1 MNTRSTKTRVTFANP
16 FSLPG
21 FVGELPAGEYEVLV
35 EEELLQGLS
44 FEAWRRTSTF
54 LTVRGKGRHA
64 GRTELRVISDID
76 LNVALNRDAAMTGT
90 GHQSNVAVPPQK
102 EDQ

>member
-1 MNTRSTKTRVTFANP
+1 MNTRSTKTSVTFVNP

-21 FVGELPAGEYEVLV
+21 YVGVLPAGEYEVLV

-54 LTVRGKGRHA
+54 LTVRGRGNRA
-64 GRTELRVISDID
+64 GRTELRAISDRD
-76 LNVALNRDAAMTGT
+76 LKAALNRDAGMADITHKSGA
-90 GHQSNVAVPPQK
+90 AVTPQ
-102 EDQ
+102 ERGQ